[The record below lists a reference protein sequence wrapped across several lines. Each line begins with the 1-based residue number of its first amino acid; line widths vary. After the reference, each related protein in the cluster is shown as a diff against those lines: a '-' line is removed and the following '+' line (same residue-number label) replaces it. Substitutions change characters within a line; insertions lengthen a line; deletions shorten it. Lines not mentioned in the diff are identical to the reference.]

1 MFPGW
6 GLPRALCQGEHPST
20 GSLRPKTGLGR
31 AGSGQPGAP
40 AEPVGAP
47 NPHAPRCLL
56 WGVPSLWVDYRLGA
70 WGPRDAG
77 GPRGEPGEGREMR
90 YQGFP
95 GSSWD
100 GVSGAVLQKAGSRA
114 RELRAVLGP
123 GPEQTARRASVP
135 GWCHQAEAQPGMPA
149 SERHPQ
155 APTGTPPLART
166 PLATGSKSNWAQIA
180 LAEGADWSAASR
192 VPRALPGVGRAGGGG
207 AGFK

>member
-6 GLPRALCQGEHPST
+6 GLPRALSQGEHPST

-100 GVSGAVLQKAGSRA
+100 GVSGAAAAESREQGQGAEGSAGSQPRADSPAGFSARMVPSSGGPARNA
-114 RELRAVLGP
+114 RE
-123 GPEQTARRASVP
+123 
-135 GWCHQAEAQPGMPA
+135 
-149 SERHPQ
+149 
-155 APTGTPPLART
+155 
-166 PLATGSKSNWAQIA
+166 
-180 LAEGADWSAASR
+180 
-192 VPRALPGVGRAGGGG
+192 
-207 AGFK
+207 